1 MPPTDPAPEDWRAVL
16 ASWDYPDDARTGTR
30 RQRRQ
35 AKRQHRQDARRH
47 TADWVREERRRD
59 PIRPGCALVGV
70 LLVLAVGAGA
80 RYLSTP
86 DTPAAQPSTSAAPAD
101 AKPPATPAPDPA
113 TSSAPALATVDMTTP
128 DAVAAAAIRGYLT
141 RNPPADNGHAASVR
155 RAAPYMTRSLVTNLT
170 ASADPAYGRLVSR
183 GGVAVVSRTTVGP
196 AGASLPV
203 DTPLRVWRTVTARV
217 DVTGY
222 EDYSETVTL
231 RTEVIST
238 GREWRVARILGL

>member
-1 MPPTDPAPEDWRAVL
+1 MPTDPTPDDWRDVL
-16 ASWDYPDDARTGTR
+16 ASWDYPDDTRTGTR

-35 AKRQHRQDARRH
+35 AKRQHRQDARRRS
-47 TADWVREERRRD
+47 ADWVRAERRRD

-86 DTPAAQPSTSAAPAD
+86 DAPAAGPSASAGPAD
-101 AKPPATPAPDPA
+101 AKPPATSTPAPTAA
-113 TSSAPALATVDMTTP
+113 TSPPAPAPVDMTVP
-128 DAVAAAAIRGYLT
+128 DAVAGAAIRGYLT
-141 RNPPADNGHAASVR
+141 RNPPVDGGHTASVR
-155 RAAPYMTRSLVTNLT
+155 RAAPYMTRSLVTNLS
-170 ASADPAYGRLVSR
+170 ASSDPAYGRLVSR

-222 EDYSETVTL
+222 EDYFETVTL

-238 GREWRVARILGL
+238 GTEWRVARILGL